1 MQCVYL
7 LADKLDDFA
16 KYFIAEDNK
25 VKNMNLFKR
34 RILGLTSYFPD
45 IDALLPE
52 YNKGRDF
59 IVKKIPMSD
68 FQFGVYEEARI
79 QERKLEQSNSKKR
92 NKLKEKKIFMKMLF
106 LLIVFFQEHFVILF
120 FQNLI

>member
-1 MQCVYL
+1 MIIIPMIKKYHGVKVDENGNVDDETL
-7 LADKLDDFA
+7 LKELVNTLKENNITVISNSTRVELYDALPDKLDDFA

-52 YNKGRDF
+52 Y
-59 IVKKIPMSD
+59 KKSRR
-68 FQFGVYEEARI
+68 FH
-79 QERKLEQSNSKKR
+79 S
-92 NKLKEKKIFMKMLF
+92 
-106 LLIVFFQEHFVILF
+106 
-120 FQNLI
+120 